1 MQGLAGS
8 RTARLA
14 ALAAALALVAASA
27 ALAAPGRPSR
37 AASASRGGPS
47 SQRFDSR
54 LQQALL
60 GLYALDSQLHYARLR
75 LGALEGVAAGLRH
88 RRDALRR
95 ELAAVRAS
103 LRAGQ
108 LRLALHLRTL
118 YEQGSVDPVAVVLGA
133 TSLGD
138 ALARLDGLRQMAA
151 ESRRIVVAT
160 TAARARLLRLRHRLA
175 AEARGLASALA
186 AARESERALEQ
197 AAASRSAF
205 VAALRE
211 RERLRRAQVRQ
222 VVATA
227 QAVERKSVRLQT
239 RPQPAAPP
247 PARTAPAPPPA
258 PPPPPPPPPRGR
270 TLVVTAT
277 AYSLPG
283 HTATG
288 MPVGWGVVA
297 VDPSVI
303 PLGTRLHVP
312 GYGNGVAADV
322 GSGIHGRMIDL
333 WFPTLA
339 QARAWGRRTV
349 TVTLY

>member
-1 MQGLAGS
+1 VQGLPGS
-8 RTARLA
+8 RAAQLA
-14 ALAAALALVAASA
+14 ALAAALALTAASV
-27 ALAAPGRPSR
+27 ALAAPGRPSSTALHGR
-37 AASASRGGPS
+37 SGR
-47 SQRFDSR
+47 SQGLDTR
-54 LQQALL
+54 LHQALL
-60 GLYALDSQLHYARLR
+60 GLYALDARLHEARVR
-75 LGALEGVAAGLRH
+75 LGALEDMAAGLRH
-88 RRDALRR
+88 RRDELRR
-95 ELAAVRAS
+95 ELTTVRAS

-108 LRLALHLRTL
+108 LRLALHLRAL

-133 TSLGD
+133 ASLGD
-138 ALARLDGLRQMAA
+138 ALARLDGLRQVAA
-151 ESRRIVVAT
+151 ESRQIVAAT
-160 TAARARLLRLRHRLA
+160 MAARARLLRLRRQA
-175 AEARGLASALA
+175 ATEERGLVRALA
-186 AARESERALEQ
+186 AARQSERTLAQ
-197 AAASRSAF
+197 ATTSRSAF

-211 RERLRRAQVRQ
+211 RERFRRAQVRQ

-227 QAVERKSVRLQT
+227 QAAERKSVRLQT
-239 RPQPAAPP
+239 RPKP
-247 PARTAPAPPPA
+247 PAPAVATPAQTPPAA
-258 PPPPPPPPPRGR
+258 PPPPPPGGR

-303 PLGTRLHVP
+303 PLGTRLRVP
-312 GYGNGVAADV
+312 GYGDGVAADV
-322 GSGIHGRMIDL
+322 GSGIRGRMIDL